1 MRESI
6 ESDKESIP
14 VDVDELTP
22 PPRWATVDAR
32 KEDSKWDDLEE
43 TKRSNDKRWLV
54 VYGWVLL
61 AITLTFSFAFIAA
74 FMTWVFHYI
83 APYHSHWLEEPQ
95 LNKIQSVLFSGGMGA
110 IISSIIRTQI
120 EKTK

>member
-6 ESDKESIP
+6 DSDNESIP
-14 VDVDELTP
+14 VDADELTP
-22 PPRWATVDAR
+22 PPRWATIDAR
-32 KEDSKWDDLEE
+32 NEDSKWNDLEG
-43 TKRSNDKRWLV
+43 TKRNNDKRWLV

-61 AITLTFSFAFIAA
+61 AITLTFSLAFIAA

-83 APYHSHWLEEPQ
+83 APYHWHWLEEQQ